1 MLFFFLIQKASALIY
16 KKKHEYTGVQVIIAR
31 AQKLFVAC
39 RGSKGK

>member
-1 MLFFFLIQKASALIY
+1 MLFFKIQNASALIY

-31 AQKLFVAC
+31 AQKLFVAR